1 MADSF
6 IKGADEAG
14 NTAKKIYVEDMDI
27 HGCRGCAACW
37 KTKGNCI
44 FHDDMSKLEPLLEKA
59 DVLVISTP
67 LYWSTVPAQ
76 MKAPVD
82 RLYQYDPVNGGKH
95 LTIKESVLLAT
106 GETEEESDFDMIK
119 NWFEAVCQWN
129 GMEVREMLTVPNVN
143 FKGDIN
149 GHEALGKAEAL
160 GKSM

>member
-1 MADSF
+1 M
-6 IKGADEAG
+6 
-14 NTAKKIYVEDMDI
+14 
-27 HGCRGCAACW
+27 
-37 KTKGNCI
+37 
-44 FHDDMSKLEPLLEKA
+44 
-59 DVLVISTP
+59 
-67 LYWSTVPAQ
+67 
-76 MKAPVD
+76 
-82 RLYQYDPVNGGKH
+82 
-95 LTIKESVLLAT
+95 TIKESVLLAT